1 LWYCCS
7 PSGWSDKPLGS
18 FKSHKGR
25 IPGERRDQLPPLP
38 FTRSPDLPARP
49 ALPYRSELDILQVCL
64 PGTLQDFRFR
74 FFAVWPSAEQY
85 TPKKE

>member
-1 LWYCCS
+1 V
-7 PSGWSDKPLGS
+7 GAKA
-18 FKSHKGR
+18 
-25 IPGERRDQLPPLP
+25 IRDESRANGATDLPPLP
-38 FTRSPDLPARP
+38 FTRIPEWPARP